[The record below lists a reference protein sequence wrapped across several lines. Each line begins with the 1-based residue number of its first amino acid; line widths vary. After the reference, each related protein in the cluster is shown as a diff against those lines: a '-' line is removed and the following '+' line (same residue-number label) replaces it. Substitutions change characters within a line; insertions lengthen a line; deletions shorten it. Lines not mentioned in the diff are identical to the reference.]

1 MGEAAITGL
10 AGGEI
15 CATCGHFKMK
25 EYPEHARVGVGRCAG
40 GAARV
45 DQVKPF
51 LPWSRAACDRYRAA
65 PNMAERAAW
74 VEKRRAAQQNNDAAQ
89 PKTKG

>member
-1 MGEAAITGL
+1 MSD
-10 AGGEI
+10 EI

-40 GAARV
+40 GAGRV
-45 DQVKPF
+45 DQVAPF
-51 LPWSRAACDRYRAA
+51 LPWSRAACDRYA
-65 PNMAERAAW
+65 PARNMAERTAW
-74 VEKRRAAQQNNDAAQ
+74 VEKRQAAQKNNDAAQ